1 VGNQDGRSQI
11 GTGVGNC
18 FALAAGAAHYQ
29 NRKYLQ
35 NLQQGLTKQ
44 PSSSSSSSSAAA
56 AF

>member
-44 PSSSSSSSSAAA
+44 PSSSSAAAAA